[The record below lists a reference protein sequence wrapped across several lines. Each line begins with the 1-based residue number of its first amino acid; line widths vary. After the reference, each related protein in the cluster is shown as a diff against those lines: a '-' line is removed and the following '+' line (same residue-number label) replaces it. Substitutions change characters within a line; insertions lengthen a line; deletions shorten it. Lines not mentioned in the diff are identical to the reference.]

1 MKKFLLSLFI
11 LAVFA
16 GAVFFLGWVQF
27 SVPAG
32 HVGILV
38 SKTGGINP
46 EPVVPGQFR
55 WTWEKLLPT
64 NCEILIFRPVPQE
77 CTFSRSGT
85 LPSAELYSRFLDGNP
100 DFSWKLSAS
109 LSVAAAEDALPDLV
123 RRFGLRSD
131 EDLRALLDSE
141 AEKAFQTAAEKYLEA
156 AAQQAFS
163 GEDSPLSVS
172 VFSGVPVFAVFAGDA
187 LPEGFSLAAAN
198 VTDSHLPDFRLYA
211 RGAEVYGEYAAE
223 YGRMAAAVALQS
235 AESEISSREQMRLF
249 AEWGTFLQKFP
260 SLIEFLAVA
269 RDDAAG
275 TLDLLREL
283 RSAAAEPAAA
293 PAPENAVN

>member
-16 GAVFFLGWVQF
+16 GAVFFLGWAQF

-38 SKTGGINP
+38 SKTGGIDP
-46 EPVVPGQFR
+46 EPVIPGQFR

-64 NCEILIFRPVPQE
+64 NCEILIFRPAPQE
-77 CTFSRSGT
+77 NTFSRSGT

-109 LSVAAAEDALPDLV
+109 VSVAAAEDALPDLV

-141 AEKAFQTAAEKYLEA
+141 AGKAFQAAAEKYLEA

-163 GEDSPLSVS
+163 GEDMPLSVS
-172 VFSGVPVFAVFAGDA
+172 VFSGLPDFAAFVGDA

-293 PAPENAVN
+293 PAAENAVN

>member
-141 AEKAFQTAAEKYLEA
+141 AGKAFQTAAEKYLEA

-163 GEDSPLSVS
+163 GENTPLSVS
-172 VFSGVPVFAVFAGDA
+172 VFSGLPDFAVFAGDA

-198 VTDSHLPDFRLYA
+198 VTDSHLPDLSGA
-211 RGAEVYGEYAAE
+211 REY
-223 YGRMAAAVALQS
+223 
-235 AESEISSREQMRLF
+235 
-249 AEWGTFLQKFP
+249 
-260 SLIEFLAVA
+260 
-269 RDDAAG
+269 
-275 TLDLLREL
+275 
-283 RSAAAEPAAA
+283 
-293 PAPENAVN
+293 